1 MPKFFKKLP
10 RLWRNVIWVLL
21 VFLAGFLLA
30 NFVLMP
36 LIVRQGSVVE
46 VPDVRGLGLKQAQE
60 ILQAREL
67 ELVNAGWRYDAALP
81 DSSII
86 SQDPEPRMMVK
97 KRRKVR
103 VIINRG
109 EEKVPVPYLAG
120 LSSVRAINLIDRL
133 GLAVTEV
140 DSISSDSIA
149 LGCVVSSSPAAGALL
164 AKKSAIKLTLSKG
177 PTGKMLM
184 PDLVG
189 RKLAEIQGQLVGQG
203 LVIGQ
208 IKYISGQALEP
219 GTVMLQAPQP
229 GFVIKQ
235 GDTVNLAV
243 STQ

>member
-1 MPKFFKKLP
+1 MFKPFKKLP
-10 RLWRNVIWVLL
+10 RLWRNIVWVLL

-46 VPDVRGLGLKQAQE
+46 VPDVRGMDLKQAQE
-60 ILQAREL
+60 VLQAREL
-67 ELVNAGWRYDAALP
+67 ELVNAGWRYDASLP

-86 SQDPEPRMMVK
+86 SQDPEPKMMVK

-109 EEKVPVPYLAG
+109 EEKVAVPYLAG
-120 LSSVRAINLIDRL
+120 LSSVRAVNLLDRL
-133 GLAVTEV
+133 GLSVTEV

-149 LGCVVSSSPAAGALL
+149 VGCVVSSDPAAGTQL
-164 AKKSAIKLTLSKG
+164 AKKSTIKLILSKG
-177 PTGKMLM
+177 STGKMLM

-189 RKLAEIQGQLVGQG
+189 RKLAEVQGQLVSQG

-219 GTVMLQAPQP
+219 GTIMLQAPQA

-235 GDTVNLAV
+235 GDTVNIAV

>member
-1 MPKFFKKLP
+1 MFKSFKKLP
-10 RLWRNVIWVLL
+10 RLWRNIIWVLL

-46 VPDVRGLGLKQAQE
+46 VPDVRGMFLTQAQE
-60 ILQAREL
+60 VLQAREL
-67 ELVNAGWRYDAALP
+67 ELVNAGWRYDASLP
-81 DSSII
+81 DSTVI
-86 SQDPEPRMMVK
+86 SQDPEPKMMVK
-97 KRRKVR
+97 KRRKVK

-109 EEKVPVPYLAG
+109 EEKVSVPYLAG
-120 LSSVRAINLIDRL
+120 LSSVRAINLMDRL
-133 GLAVTEV
+133 GLSVTEV
-140 DSISSDSIA
+140 DSVSSDSIA
-149 LGCVVSSSPAAGALL
+149 IGCVVSSTPAAGTLL
-164 AKKSAIKLTLSKG
+164 AKKSTVKLTLSKG
-177 PTGKMLM
+177 STGKMMM

-189 RKLAEIQGQLVGQG
+189 RKLAEVQGQLVSQG

-219 GTVMLQAPQP
+219 GTIMLQAPQA

-235 GDTVNLAV
+235 GDTVNIAV